1 MKNKDDYF
9 LVGHFWNNAIWC
21 SIVAFLGYIFILNSG
36 WNMKKRRYVLCS
48 SFFIVYLLF
57 FVVYP
62 CGKQWGYLEK
72 KLQNATITRF
82 YLVLYEIHA
91 YFGDTFI
98 RWISTGAFFSLENC
112 SHFSKSM
119 YAERSQKIGV
129 KACLKTIK
137 RAHYKNF
144 CNS

>member
-1 MKNKDDYF
+1 MTIFWSDTFETMQSDAQ
-9 LVGHFWNNAIWC
+9 LLHFWVISLYWIQAEIWKKEDMYY
-21 SIVAFLGYIFILNSG
+21 VRAFSLST
-36 WNMKKRRYVLCS
+36 
-48 SFFIVYLLF
+48 SFF

>member
-1 MKNKDDYF
+1 MTVFGSGTFEKMQTDEQ
-9 LVGHFWNNAIWC
+9 LLHFWVIFLHWNQTEIWKKKFC
-21 SIVAFLGYIFILNSG
+21 CPAWEFFCCLPPRFCCLSLWKTVRLLG
-36 WNMKKRRYVLCS
+36 
-48 SFFIVYLLF
+48 
-57 FVVYP
+57 
-62 CGKQWGYLEK
+62 K
-72 KLQNATITRF
+72 KLPNATNTRF
-82 YLVLYEIHA
+82 YLVLYEVPV

-98 RWISTGAFFSLENC
+98 RWNLSGAFFSLENC

-119 YAERSQKIGV
+119 YVERSQKIGV